1 MIIYHDY
8 LQCVNDVS
16 SKYFRLV
23 LAQEG
28 GTFSADTTYGKIG
41 VTAVAGPLYSGPDR
55 AAAEAAY
62 RAKLKSKLG
71 GEYSVAP
78 DPAGGGGEPM
88 APALIAAMTAK
99 SGPKS
104 ALPLVPAQLA
114 GQRGNLAAALA
125 APARFAIEEKFDG
138 HRGMLRLS
146 DGAVTL
152 LNRHGRDEGRI
163 KNTPALA
170 QAAKAWADASPA
182 LWAGTILDGEMY
194 GGSLSG
200 TAHLLGSAGRTDTRL
215 RYIVFDAP
223 FLGGVDQRKLP
234 WAGRR
239 AALEAAMRGAPAPFE
254 ISALL
259 APTRSVVEDIWAR
272 GGEGVVIK
280 DRNAPYSSGDRS
292 SWTKV
297 KQASTA
303 EGVVLGF
310 TEGRGE
316 NAGAVG
322 SVRLGQYRG
331 GKLVEVCAV
340 GGMTDS
346 VRATLRRD
354 LVVGKTVVEF
364 KYRPIEG
371 SRERYTEPRWL
382 RVRDDK
388 EPEDCVWE
396 ES

>member
-1 MIIYHDY
+1 
-8 LQCVNDVS
+8 
-16 SKYFRLV
+16 
-23 LAQEG
+23 
-28 GTFSADTTYGKIG
+28 
-41 VTAVAGPLYSGPDR
+41 
-55 AAAEAAY
+55 
-62 RAKLKSKLG
+62 
-71 GEYSVAP
+71 
-78 DPAGGGGEPM
+78 M

-104 ALPLVPAQLA
+104 SLPLVPAQLA
-114 GQRGNLAAALA
+114 GQRGDLAAALA
-125 APARFAIEEKFDG
+125 NPGRFAIEEKIDG
-138 HRGMLRLS
+138 HRGMLRLA
-146 DGAVTL
+146 DGNITI
-152 LNRHGRDEGRI
+152 LNRHGRDEGKI
-163 KNTPALA
+163 KNAPDLA
-170 QAAKAWADASPA
+170 RAARAWADASPA
-182 LWAGTILDGEMY
+182 LWGGTILDGELY

-223 FLGGVDQRKLP
+223 FLDGVDQRRLP
-234 WAGRR
+234 WSKRR
-239 AALEAAMRGAPAPFE
+239 AMLEAIMRGAPAPFE
-254 ISALL
+254 LSALL
-259 APTRSVVEDIWAR
+259 APTRSVCSDIWAR

-297 KQASTA
+297 KQAFTA

-310 TEGRGE
+310 AEGRGE
-316 NAGAVG
+316 NAGTFG

-340 GGMTDS
+340 SGMSDAL
-346 VRATLRRD
+346 RATLRRD
-354 LVVGKTVVEF
+354 LIVGQSVVEF

-371 SRERYTEPRWL
+371 ARERYTEPRWV

-388 EPEDCVWE
+388 EPVDCVWE